1 MRWTP
6 ESQSPE
12 LTRIVSLP
20 DAAVARNR
28 SMQSPVR
35 SSEAFKV
42 FPSTRKAV
50 TRQLPVSALLVG
62 FTTLRRWIL
71 ALPISA
77 GQVVDTAAAVLTES
91 KAKASALPP
100 KPLSDSCPSVVID

>member
-20 DAAVARNR
+20 DAALARNR
-28 SMQSPVR
+28 SMQRPVR
-35 SSEAFKV
+35 TSEAVKV
-42 FPSTRKAV
+42 FPSTWKAV
-50 TRQLPVSALLVG
+50 TSQLPVLALMVV

-71 ALPISA
+71 PLAISA
-77 GQVVDTAAAVLTES
+77 GQVVDMAAAAAASLTEE
-91 KAKASALPP
+91 
-100 KPLSDSCPSVVID
+100 